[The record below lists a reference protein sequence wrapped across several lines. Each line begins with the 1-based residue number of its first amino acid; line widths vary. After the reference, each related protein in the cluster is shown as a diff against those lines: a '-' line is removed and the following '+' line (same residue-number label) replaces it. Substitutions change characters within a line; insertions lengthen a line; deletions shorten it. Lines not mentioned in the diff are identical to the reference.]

1 MWVTDNDN
9 NYGLWSD
16 KDYDTLIADCT
27 TGKYV
32 TDAKGRW
39 SALGDAEK
47 IVMDQAVI
55 APIYTKADANMIKT
69 TVKGIQ
75 FHPCALNRVYK
86 ATTKG

>member
-1 MWVTDNDN
+1 
-9 NYGLWSD
+9 
-16 KDYDTLIADCT
+16 
-27 TGKYV
+27 
-32 TDAKGRW
+32 
-39 SALGDAEK
+39 
-47 IVMDQAVI
+47 MDQAVI